1 MDWYILPQADT
12 VSGVLRLVD
21 RDMVRESISKMKNR
35 KAAGPPGVVSNEKER
50 ERIRS

>member
-12 VSGVLRLVD
+12 VSGVLHLVD

-50 ERIRS
+50 GRIRS